1 MVERLIPWMDFP
13 GNNLHP
19 LFFFIYVD
27 VDCHPVI
34 SSSQLDQTIPI
45 KQTTQTSPSYFL
57 LVGFN
62 PKEIQFSVCWRK
74 LPIYGSHKNFT
85 EI

>member
-1 MVERLIPWMDFP
+1 MDFP
-13 GNNLHP
+13 ENNLHP
-19 LFFFIYVD
+19 LFFFIYVA

-34 SSSQLDQTIPI
+34 SSSQLDQIQFPLN
-45 KQTTQTSPSYFL
+45 KQLRPFL
-57 LVGFN
+57 LVAAFN

-74 LPIYGSHKNFT
+74 VTTYERHKKFS